1 MSMERTNANKHR
13 HGTDHGRTK
22 AGEVAHRSRKGR
34 SVKLV
39 PLAPPGRITR
49 KARDFEADIVQLR
62 AQGYTLDAIRQALN
76 AAGVHVSIS
85 TVRREALR
93 SGAAVPIPSV
103 DGAQQ
108 QTLAPPVSTR
118 ARSAVELD
126 AASAGTSVP
135 AEWGSG
141 KDVAQAYTSSVI
153 TNQFVRA
160 KEKR

>member
-1 MSMERTNANKHR
+1 MERTNANEHR
-13 HGTDHGRTK
+13 YGTDHRRTA

-34 SVKLV
+34 GVKLV

-93 SGAAVPIPSV
+93 SETAVANPTVNQAERPN
-103 DGAQQ
+103 
-108 QTLAPPVSTR
+108 LAPPLSTHGQ
-118 ARSAVELD
+118 SAVAPP
-126 AASAGTSVP
+126 AAPAGTALP
-135 AEWGSG
+135 ADWRNG

>member
-1 MSMERTNANKHR
+1 MERTNANKHR
-13 HGTDHGRTK
+13 QGTDHKRTE
-22 AGEVAHRSRKGR
+22 AGEVAHGNRKESG
-34 SVKLV
+34 VKLV

-76 AAGVHVSIS
+76 AAGVNVSIS

-93 SGAAVPIPSV
+93 SAAAIAAPPA
-103 DGAQQ
+103 DDAER
-108 QTLAPPVSTR
+108 QTLTLPESTHNQ
-118 ARSAVELD
+118 ATVVLP
-126 AASAGTSVP
+126 AASASTSVP
-135 AEWGSG
+135 ADWGSG

-153 TNQFVRA
+153 TNQFIRA

>member
-1 MSMERTNANKHR
+1 MNANEHQQ
-13 HGTDHGRTK
+13 GTDYKRTE
-22 AGEVAHRSRKGR
+22 AGEVAHSSRKESG
-34 SVKLV
+34 VKLV
-39 PLAPPGRITR
+39 PLSPPGRITR

-62 AQGYTLDAIRQALN
+62 AQGHTLDAIRQALN

-93 SGAAVPIPSV
+93 SEAAVP
-103 DGAQQ
+103 
-108 QTLAPPVSTR
+108 APPAER
-118 ARSAVELD
+118 AMRLANSAAVPTHVQSAVALP
-126 AASAGTSVP
+126 AAP
-135 AEWGSG
+135 ASTALPAAWRSG